1 MHLRIERMSMQE
13 APALPGMPTPHTH
26 DTFPFF
32 LSRTSSMAPRI
43 VDVFIAADSMGIS
56 SG

>member
-1 MHLRIERMSMQE
+1 MHLRNERMSMQE

-26 DTFPFF
+26 DTFPF